1 MDGGAT
7 MHVAARAGA
16 VAARPPGRPAA
27 ADLRVEGVAA
37 VITLAWVDRRLR
49 RKSGPR
55 FIDQG
60 AARWCGARHILL
72 GALGVEGPT
81 SRTTH

>member
-1 MDGGAT
+1 
-7 MHVAARAGA
+7 
-16 VAARPPGRPAA
+16 
-27 ADLRVEGVAA
+27 
-37 VITLAWVDRRLR
+37 VITLTWVDRRLR